1 MGISRFRKLWS
12 VGSRG
17 TADTLDRKCTYFHIN
32 FYFLCKS
39 IIFLKTT
46 LEKRQFLDQENRMIS
61 QTVNIFAS
69 GIALKTNL
77 SKPYKF
83 VNSRGTRAFK
93 RPQKC
98 QNRVNSGFWSTP
110 YSETLHVGGVMN
122 LTISVSCAIKNRCYS
137 NNVHISHTAQL
148 ALRVCHSNWDTDK
161 TI

>member
-1 MGISRFRKLWS
+1 MFK
-12 VGSRG
+12 
-17 TADTLDRKCTYFHIN
+17 N
-32 FYFLCKS
+32 

-61 QTVNIFAS
+61 ETVNIFAS

-110 YSETLHVGGVMN
+110 YSETLHVGGGHE
-122 LTISVSCAIKNRCYS
+122 SY
-137 NNVHISHTAQL
+137 HIAVAQPL
-148 ALRVCHSNWDTDK
+148 QTFPKSLFF
-161 TI
+161 